1 MKLFVNASEMM
12 KCSIILG
19 LKEVDILN
27 SILKGFG
34 IYVYILLHL
43 K

>member
-12 KCSIILG
+12 KCSIILC

-27 SILKGFG
+27 SILEQSLQFT
-34 IYVYILLHL
+34 YTYCYI
-43 K
+43 